1 MLLIKAIEFFKGV
14 KMIVAKIIWDMFM
27 EKMGPKL
34 LEELK
39 RKTEPR

>member
-27 EKMGPKL
+27 EKMGPEL